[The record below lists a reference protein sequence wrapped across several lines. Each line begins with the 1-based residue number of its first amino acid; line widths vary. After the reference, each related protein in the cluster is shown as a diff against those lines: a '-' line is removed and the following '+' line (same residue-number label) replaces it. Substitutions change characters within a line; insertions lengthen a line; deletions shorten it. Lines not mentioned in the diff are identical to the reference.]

1 MQQEEKK
8 PNLLDPLL
16 IKPYHSKSLSSHRTH
31 YTENDIQRFKGKRVE
46 CCKVA
51 QPSSAPKMSNKSS
64 NYLQKPSTV
73 TGNATKTSIKIEPG
87 VPPLVMLS
95 QSGEKSNNTN
105 RSKFI
110 ANKVTPPPLLVQKIA
125 LQDASKLLASSNI
138 LELSLNSEPNSRKK
152 YLVIPNDVLQLF
164 KQMNGSV
171 SINIPGIGAVCVQNP
186 GELTEQK
193 PLVNIEKPLKEQKPA
208 KPPVKNYDPLTDPKF
223 RCWRYR
229 HNGKRDLEG
238 FLYYERMGFYRA
250 DVARAA
256 ACANKTKLLV
266 YQLELSLKRDEG
278 DINNFKR
285 NTKIGDT
292 FVMQRYSK
300 NVKRSRNSTIKP
312 RANIK
317 ENLQDHCYSMSSIN
331 ARRKQNE
338 IRKMLDQD
346 AATLESDLLITKK
359 VVILKDEDN
368 QPKRRKMSETP
379 TLESSTTV
387 KRKPGRPKKYTDTGK
402 RKPGRPPLKPN
413 RRNKINLCDIK
424 SEQPDDVKF
433 NTPCYVDL
441 SQEPTTK
448 ECLDTLEEFYNNP
461 EHLKIIT
468 TLRNF
473 QSSVDVSKPILVVN
487 KNQWSAIN
495 LEESSLTNNIVW
507 PLSGTDE
514 FPPWIGLTANTYN
527 IKFVQPD
534 ILCKYLSGERETD

>member
-1 MQQEEKK
+1 MQREKK
-8 PNLLDPLL
+8 NTNLLDPLL
-16 IKPYHSKSLSSHRTH
+16 IKPYQSKSFRTH
-31 YTENDIQRFKGKRVE
+31 YTENDIQRFNKGKRVE
-46 CCKVA
+46 FCKVA
-51 QPSSAPKMSNKSS
+51 SCAPKMSNKSS
-64 NYLQKPSTV
+64 NYLQKPSI
-73 TGNATKTSIKIEPG
+73 GNDTKTSIKIEQAPG
-87 VPPLVMLS
+87 VKFKMEKPPPFVPLS
-95 QSGEKSNNTN
+95 QSGDESKNSETN
-105 RSKFI
+105 HSKFI

-138 LELSLNSEPNSRKK
+138 LELSLNSEPDSRKK

-193 PLVNIEKPLKEQKPA
+193 PLENIEKPLIKEQKPP

-223 RCWRYR
+223 RCWKYR
-229 HNGKRDLEG
+229 HNVKRDLEG
-238 FLYYERMGFYRA
+238 FSYYERMGFYRA

-266 YQLELSLKRDEG
+266 YQLELSLKKKETEF
-278 DINNFKR
+278 NNYKKT
-285 NTKIGDT
+285 TKIRDK

-300 NVKRSRNSTIKP
+300 NIKRM
-312 RANIK
+312 K
-317 ENLQDHCYSMSSIN
+317 ENLKDHCYSMSNN

-346 AATLESDLLITKK
+346 AATSESDLLITKK

-368 QPKRRKMSETP
+368 QPKRRKMSET
-379 TLESSTTV
+379 LESSSTSSNETV
-387 KRKPGRPKKYTDTGK
+387 KRKPGRPKKYTNTIPGK
-402 RKPGRPPLKPN
+402 RKPGRPKKL
-413 RRNKINLCDIK
+413 IEEIK
-424 SEQPDDVKF
+424 SEKPDDIKF

-441 SQEPTTK
+441 SQDPTNK
-448 ECLDTLEEFYNNP
+448 ECLDTLKEFYDNP

-468 TLRNF
+468 TLQDF

-507 PLSGTDE
+507 PVSGTGE

-534 ILCKYLSGERETD
+534 ILCKYLSGEREND